1 MSKKVTAQEVI
12 TSYKKR
18 QQWGPFIIGSVAV
31 VLVVAGI
38 FILIFWMTSSGK
50 PLLPFLSTKTPTPTI
65 TNTPTPVTPTNT
77 PTIAPSETPT
87 PTITMTPTASGPFE
101 YVVQAG
107 DTCYA
112 LAVKFNADLM
122 VLVKLNEANYGPNCN
137 VPVGAKLLIPQ
148 PGAKLPTATPVD
160 ITKMAKGFLFKGYVV
175 QSGDTLGLIAEK
187 FNSTVDDIMKQNK
200 IAAANEIQVGQLLDI
215 HVNLITPVP
224 TRPATITPT
233 GTRTVV
239 QPSST
244 PTP

>member
-87 PTITMTPTASGPFE
+87 PTITLTPTASGPFE
-101 YVVQAG
+101 YVVQEG

-148 PGAKLPTATPVD
+148 PDAKLPTATPVD
-160 ITKMAKGFLFKGYVV
+160 ISKLAKGYLFKGYTV
-175 QSGDTLGLIAEK
+175 QTGDTLGLIAEK
-187 FNSTVDDIMKQNK
+187 FNSTIDDIMKQNK
-200 IAAANEIQVGQLLDI
+200 LTSANDIQLGQLLDI
-215 HVNLITPVP
+215 RVNIVTPVP

-233 GTRTVV
+233 GTLTIV

-244 PTP
+244 TTP